1 MLTSGPSHPQHRG
14 KHGDTSPGRG
24 QDKVRVPRAPGH
36 ARDEVFAPRAG
47 HLSAGGQVGVEDEV
61 FAPTAGHL
69 SAGGRVSV
77 EEVELPAGWLQ
88 QQRSLSLVVGGDEHC
103 IR

>member
-1 MLTSGPSHPQHRG
+1 MDVGFGPISPQHRG
-14 KHGDTSPGRG
+14 DHGATSPGRG

-47 HLSAGGQVGVEDEV
+47 YLSAGGQVFVEDEV

-69 SAGGRVSV
+69 SAGGQVCV
-77 EEVELPAGWLQ
+77 EEVESPAGRLQ
-88 QQRSLSLVVGGDEHC
+88 Q
-103 IR
+103 